1 MGDVKMPENNN
12 EGQDYLAQLYNLQ
25 QQYMKNL
32 QQMMQPQPAANPM
45 EQMFKAW
52 MPGNASA
59 NPFAQMQNPMN
70 SWTQADMSSMSALYQ
85 QMNDQLKSQLQNPF
99 ASLLMPGMQNHFKMP
114 DVPDMSSLQS
124 PFIGMMQS
132 LFSDDERSKAEDLM
146 NSIKDYQQVS
156 MEINHLMAQL
166 AIDSL
171 EKLQKKVNEKDKQ
184 DISNVPQWWVEITQS
199 VFEESKTSEAYQEL
213 QKKLEMVQAKL
224 ADDKEQYR
232 ETLAQSLGLVTEK
245 TYHVMQMQ
253 LESLQKQIT
262 ELSEKTV
269 NQEALKAAADDFTVL
284 NGIGQKFNEKLH
296 QQGVNN
302 LKQLASMSDEML
314 KNLDGELQTKG
325 KVFQDQWREQ
335 AEQFLNSM
343 SGKPAKK

>member
-1 MGDVKMPENNN
+1 MPENKN

-32 QQMMQPQPAANPM
+32 QQMMQPQAPANPM

-70 SWTQADMSSMSALYQ
+70 SWPLADMSSMNTLYQ
-85 QMNDQLKSQLQNPF
+85 QMNDQFKSQLQNPF
-99 ASLLMPGMQNHFKMP
+99 KIP

-124 PFIGMMQS
+124 PFISMMQG

-146 NSIKDYQQVS
+146 NSIKDYQQIS

-184 DISNVPQWWVEITQS
+184 DLNNVPQWWAEITQS

-245 TYHVMQMQ
+245 TYHAMQMQ
-253 LESLQKQIT
+253 LESLQKQIR
-262 ELSEKTV
+262 ELSEKTPD
-269 NQEALKAAADDFTVL
+269 QEALKAAADDFTVL

-302 LKQLASMSDEML
+302 LNQLASMSDEML
-314 KNLDGELQTKG
+314 RNLDGELQTKG

-343 SGKPAKK
+343 SGKPTKK

>member
-1 MGDVKMPENNN
+1 MPENKN

-32 QQMMQPQPAANPM
+32 QQMMQPRAPTNPM

-52 MPGNASA
+52 MPGNASV

-70 SWTQADMSSMSALYQ
+70 SWPLADMSSMNTLYQ
-85 QMNDQLKSQLQNPF
+85 QMNDQFKSQLQNPF
-99 ASLLMPGMQNHFKMP
+99 KIP

-124 PFIGMMQS
+124 PFISMMQG

-146 NSIKDYQQVS
+146 NSIKDYQQIS

-184 DISNVPQWWVEITQS
+184 DLNNVPQWWAEITQS

-232 ETLAQSLGLVTEK
+232 EILAQSLGLVTEK
-245 TYHVMQMQ
+245 TYHAMQMQ
-253 LESLQKQIT
+253 LESLQKQIR
-262 ELSEKTV
+262 ELSEKTPD
-269 NQEALKAAADDFTVL
+269 QEALKAAADDFTVL

-302 LKQLASMSDEML
+302 LNQLASMSDEML
-314 KNLDGELQTKG
+314 RNLDGELQTKG

-343 SGKPAKK
+343 SGKPTKK

>member
-1 MGDVKMPENNN
+1 MPENKN

-32 QQMMQPQPAANPM
+32 QQMMQPQAPANPM

-70 SWTQADMSSMSALYQ
+70 SWPLADMSSMNTLYQ
-85 QMNDQLKSQLQNPF
+85 QMNDQFKSQLQNPF
-99 ASLLMPGMQNHFKMP
+99 KIP

-124 PFIGMMQS
+124 PFISMMQG
-132 LFSDDERSKAEDLM
+132 LFSDDERSKAEALM
-146 NSIKDYQQVS
+146 SSIKDYQQIS

-184 DISNVPQWWVEITQS
+184 DLNNVPQWWAEITQS

-232 ETLAQSLGLVTEK
+232 EALAQSLGLVTER
-245 TYHVMQMQ
+245 TYHAMQMQ
-253 LESLQKQIT
+253 LESLQKQIR
-262 ELSEKTV
+262 ELSEKTPD
-269 NQEALKAAADDFTVL
+269 QEALKEAADDFTVL

-302 LKQLASMSDEML
+302 LNQLASMSDEML